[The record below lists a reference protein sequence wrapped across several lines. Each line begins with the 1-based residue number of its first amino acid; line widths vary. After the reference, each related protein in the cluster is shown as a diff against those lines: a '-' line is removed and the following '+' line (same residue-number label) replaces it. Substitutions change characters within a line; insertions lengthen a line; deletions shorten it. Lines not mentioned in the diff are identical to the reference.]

1 MKMDSNTFMKNT
13 LQTILAGTTILFVV
27 ACSSGNTGDKASE
40 LEKLKAREAEL
51 KLKIASLE
59 KEMSATDT
67 VQRGRVKMVSVTD
80 MQPQPFAHYVEVQGA
95 VVGDEDVIV
104 SAQAMGTVTDVMVK
118 AGDKVSKGQV
128 LAAIDDRAIRQSMES
143 LKAQYELAAT
153 VFTRQKNLWDQK
165 IGSEIQY
172 LNAKTQK
179 ESLEKQL
186 ASVQEQWDMT
196 RIKSPING
204 TVDEVKIKT
213 GQTVAPGVPAL
224 RVVNLENLKVKAEV
238 AESFI
243 SNVNKGNDVII
254 HFPDMNVDVKS
265 KLDHAGR
272 AINPLNRTF
281 NVEVR
286 LKKSD
291 GTYYPNQVAVLKIA
305 DYSSASVMVVPV
317 SAVQKTADGEYV
329 YMASSSSGNRYIAK
343 RKAVTTGKSYNGKV
357 EITSGISHGERV
369 ITFGSQNLVDGDPIA
384 F

>member
-1 MKMDSNTFMKNT
+1 MV
-13 LQTILAGTTILFVV
+13 LA
-27 ACSSGNTGDKASE
+27 ACSSGTSGDKAGE
-40 LEKLKAREAEL
+40 LEKLKAQEAEL
-51 KLKIASLE
+51 KLKIAALE
-59 KEMSATDT
+59 KELSATDT
-67 VQRGRVKMVSVTD
+67 LQKGRIKMVSVTD

-95 VVGDEDVIV
+95 VVGDEDVVV
-104 SAQAMGTVTDVMVK
+104 SAQAMGTITQVLVK
-118 AGDKVSKGQV
+118 AGDKVSKGQM
-128 LAAIDDRAIRQSMES
+128 LATIDDRAILQSMES
-143 LKAQYELAAT
+143 LKSQYDLAAT
-153 VFTRQKNLWDQK
+153 VYTRQKNLWDQK

-186 ASVQEQWDMT
+186 ASVHEQWEMT

-204 TVDEVKIKT
+204 TIDEVKIKT
-213 GQTVAPGVPAL
+213 GQTVAPGIPAI

-243 SNVNKGNDVII
+243 NTVNKGNEVII
-254 HFPDMNVDVKS
+254 QFPDMKTEVHS

-286 LKKSD
+286 LKKTD
-291 GTYYPNQVAVLKIA
+291 GTFYPNQVAVLKIA
-305 DYSSASVMVVPV
+305 DYSNAAAWVLPV
-317 SAVQKTADGEYV
+317 AAVQKTVDGEYV
-329 YMASSSSGNRYIAK
+329 YLASGDSRNRFVAK

-357 EITSGISHGERV
+357 EITSGISQGERI
-369 ITFGSQNLVDGDPIA
+369 ITFGSQNLVDGDPVS

>member
-1 MKMDSNTFMKNT
+1 MKNT
-13 LQTILAGTTILFVV
+13 FFIMMAGAAALFYV
-27 ACSSGNTGDKASE
+27 ACSSGNSGDKASE
-40 LEKLKAREAEL
+40 LEKLKEQEAEL
-51 KLKIASLE
+51 KLKIAALE
-59 KEMSATDT
+59 KELNTSDT
-67 VQRGRVKMVSVTD
+67 TQKGRIKMVSVTD

-95 VVGDEDVIV
+95 VVGDEDVVV
-104 SAQAMGTVTDVMVK
+104 SAQVMGTVTEVMVK
-118 AGDKVSKGQV
+118 AGDKVSKGRV
-128 LAAIDDRAIRQSMES
+128 LATIDDRAIRQSMES

-153 VFTRQKNLWDQK
+153 VYARQKNLWDQK

-204 TVDEVKIKT
+204 TVDEVKIKA
-213 GQTVAPGVPAL
+213 GQTVAPGVPAI

-243 SNVNKGNDVII
+243 NTIQKGNDVII
-254 HFPDMNVDVKS
+254 HFPDMKTEIKS
-265 KLDHAGR
+265 KLDYAGR

-291 GTYYPNQVAVLKIA
+291 GTFYPNQVAVLKIA
-305 DYSSASVMVVPV
+305 DYSSSAAMVVPV
-317 SAVQKTADGEYV
+317 AAVQKTPDGEYV
-329 YMASSSSGNRYIAK
+329 YMAAVISGNRYIAK
-343 RKAVTTGKSYNGKV
+343 RKPVTTGKSYNGKV
-357 EITSGISHGERV
+357 EITAGISAGERI
-369 ITFGSQNLVDGDPIA
+369 ITFGSQNLVDGDPVT

>member
-1 MKMDSNTFMKNT
+1 MKIDSNFFMKNT
-13 LQTILAGTTILFVV
+13 FPIFLAGTALFAV
-27 ACSSGNTGDKASE
+27 ACSSGNSGDKASE
-40 LEKLKAREAEL
+40 LEKLKAQETEL
-51 KLKIASLE
+51 KLKIAALE
-59 KEMSATDT
+59 KEMNATDT
-67 VQRGRVKMVSVTD
+67 VQKGRIKMVSVTE

-95 VVGDEDVIV
+95 VVGDEDVVV

-118 AGDKVSKGQV
+118 AGDKVSKGQL
-128 LAAIDDRAIRQSMES
+128 LATIDDRAIRQSMES

-153 VFTRQKNLWDQK
+153 VYTRQKNLWDQK
-165 IGSEIQY
+165 IGSEMQY

-213 GQTVAPGVPAL
+213 GQTVAPGVPSV

-243 SNVNKGNDVII
+243 NTVNKGNDVII

-272 AINPLNRTF
+272 AINTLNRTF

-291 GTYYPNQVAVLKIA
+291 GTFFPNQVAVLKIA
-305 DYSSASVMVVPV
+305 DYSSRAAMVVPV
-317 SAVQKTADGEYV
+317 AAVQKTSDGEYV
-329 YMASSSSGNRYIAK
+329 YMAAGTSGNKYVAK

-357 EITSGISHGERV
+357 EITSGISSGERI

>member
-1 MKMDSNTFMKNT
+1 MKNT
-13 LQTILAGTTILFVV
+13 LNALRIASITMMIAACSAGT
-27 ACSSGNTGDKASE
+27 SGDKAAE
-40 LEKLKAREAEL
+40 LEKLKSKEAEL
-51 KLKIASLE
+51 KLKIAALE
-59 KEMSATDT
+59 KEVKYGDAMQT
-67 VQRGRVKMVSVTD
+67 GKVKMVAITE
-80 MQPQPFAHYVEVQGA
+80 MQRQPFAHYVEVQGT
-95 VVGDEDVIV
+95 VIGDEDVMV
-104 SAQAMGTVTDVMVK
+104 SAQFMGTVTDVLVK
-118 AGDKVSKGQV
+118 AGDKVSKGQL
-128 LAAIDDRAIRQSMES
+128 LATIDDRTIRQNIES

-153 VFTRQKNLWDQK
+153 VYARQKNLWDQK

-186 ASVQEQWDMT
+186 AALQEQWDMT

-204 TVDEVKIKT
+204 TVDEVNIKT
-213 GQTVAPGVPAL
+213 GQTVAPGFPSV
-224 RVVNLENLKVKAEV
+224 RVVNLDNLKVRAEV

-243 SNVNKGNDVII
+243 NSVKKGNEVII
-254 HFPDMNVDVKS
+254 YFPGMNTEIKS
-265 KLDHAGR
+265 TLDYAGR

-291 GTYYPNQVAVLKIA
+291 GTFYPNQVAVLKIA
-305 DYSSASVMVVPV
+305 DYSSESAFVVPV

-329 YMASSSSGNRYIAK
+329 FLAIQSKGNRHEAK
-343 RKAVTTGKSYNGKV
+343 RRSVKTGKYYNGKV
-357 EITSGISHGERV
+357 EITSGIEAGERV

>member
-1 MKMDSNTFMKNT
+1 MKNT
-13 LQTILAGTTILFVV
+13 FQIIGSSIAVMFMA
-27 ACSSGNTGDKASE
+27 ACSSGNSGDKASE
-40 LEKLKAREAEL
+40 LEKLKSQEAEL

-59 KEMSATDT
+59 KELSLTDT
-67 VQRGRVKMVSVTD
+67 IQKGRVKMVSVTD

-95 VVGDEDVIV
+95 VMGDEDVVV
-104 SAQAMGTVTDVMVK
+104 SAQAMGTVIDVMVR
-118 AGDKVSKGQV
+118 AGDKVSKGQL
-128 LAAIDDRAIRQSMES
+128 LATIDDRAIRQSMES

-153 VFTRQKNLWDQK
+153 VYSRQKNLWDQK

-213 GQTVAPGVPAL
+213 GQTVAPGIPSV

-243 SNVNKGNDVII
+243 NTVNRGNEVII
-254 HFPDMNVDVKS
+254 HFPDMNAEVKS

-272 AINPLNRTF
+272 AINSLNRTF

-291 GTYYPNQVAVLKIA
+291 GTFYPNQVAVLKIA
-305 DYSSASVMVVPV
+305 DYSSANAMVVPV
-317 SAVQKTADGEYV
+317 AAVQKTADGEYV
-329 YMASSSSGNRYIAK
+329 YMASNAFGNKYVAK

-357 EITSGISHGERV
+357 EITSGISNGEQI